1 MKSSKRLGIL
11 SLAAAVGLGTF
22 APMAGAS
29 ALPVQEG
36 AQPVEIKISS
46 VENVVEK
53 QQLIDKLKELFPGTF
68 DFLSASDFEM
78 GSGFRYGGEDEDV
91 VRYMLD
97 FYKEMGNGKFVYG
110 NALFVGEDLHIEQFN
125 YQPADVTDALF
136 PGQVT
141 KEDAE
146 EIALDLMKRIPDG
159 SSYQLSDEWFPY
171 YGNQTLTEPI
181 RYHFTF
187 NRLHNGIPV
196 SDQSFQVTV
205 LANGV
210 VTDFYKMENDS
221 EGYSYDATDAV
232 IDEASVVEKIKEN
245 INLQLHYQINFNEP
259 NSKKVELV
267 YSPLPLV
274 TGVHALSGDWK
285 TAVDFS
291 EEVPTLGEFMML
303 ADEPLKAGGNEI
315 TLEEARRFA
324 EELLAIDLDEVKLR
338 IESVEKTDQSYSGR
352 EVISVNYMYEY
363 RNGGYGTNLE
373 LDAQTGE
380 IVNYYNIKP
389 DVLNEIGQEP
399 KPGRTLSEEEALT
412 KAVDY
417 LEEYAPSYL
426 HHYAYPVRENVNS
439 YNGEFNFAFPRVENG
454 LEVLGNQLFVTV
466 SPDGELINLNAEF
479 QEIDQWPAVEEAI
492 TEEEAIERFN
502 EALQVSLSY
511 VRDYNADQAQ
521 HYHLLYVPGFSDKGY
536 AYLDAL
542 TGQWAV
548 GEDRVLP
555 EVSHPWAEKELNHLL
570 EAGIL
575 VVDDPENF
583 NADEKITKGKAL
595 EVTMKSLT
603 YIYPPFPGENER
615 AQSFDNI
622 GPDHPLFHVVEM
634 AVNYGVLDTDKSEFA
649 LDEPLTREELAVW
662 YIRALGLEAAGKH
675 DAIYQLG
682 FTDANLVTEKY
693 RGYVALANALDLL
706 TASQNQFRPKEE
718 TTYAQL
724 AVSSFRLA
732 REAAEQNHRF
742 YY

>member
-1 MKSSKRLGIL
+1 MRSSKRLGIL
-11 SLAAAVGLGTF
+11 SLAAVVGLGTF
-22 APMAGAS
+22 APVAGAS

-46 VENVVEK
+46 AENIVEK

-68 DFLSASDFEM
+68 DFLSADDFQM

-91 VRYMLD
+91 VRYALD
-97 FYKEMGNGKFVYG
+97 FDKEMGNGKYVYG

-125 YQPADVTDALF
+125 YQPADLSDALF
-136 PGQVT
+136 PGKIT
-141 KEDAE
+141 KEEAE
-146 EIALDLMKRIPDG
+146 EIALELLGRYPDG
-159 SSYQLSDEWFPY
+159 SSYQLSDDQLFY

-187 NRLHNGIPV
+187 NRLHNGVPV
-196 SDQSFQVTV
+196 ADQSLQVTV

-210 VTDFYKMENDS
+210 VTDFYKIENGS
-221 EGYSYDATDAV
+221 EDHSYDAADAV
-232 IDEASVVEKIKEN
+232 IDEENVVEKIKEN
-245 INLQLHYQINFNEP
+245 IHLQLHYQIRYDEP

-267 YSPLPLV
+267 YSPFPLV

-285 TAVDFS
+285 TAAAFS
-291 EEVPTLGEFMML
+291 EEVPTLGEFTML
-303 ADEPLKAGGNEI
+303 TDEPLESAGNEI
-315 TLEEARRFA
+315 TLEAARRFA
-324 EELLAIDLDEVKLR
+324 EELLAIDSDEVKLR
-338 IESVEKTDQSYSGR
+338 IESVERRDNSYSGR

-380 IVNYYNIKP
+380 IVNYYNIKR

-399 KPGRTLSEEEALT
+399 NLGRTLSEEEALT

-426 HHYAYPVRENVNS
+426 HHYAYPVKENGYS
-439 YNGEFNFAFPRVENG
+439 YNNEFNFVFPRIENG
-454 LEVLGNQLFVTV
+454 LEVVGNQLFVTV
-466 SPDGELINLNAEF
+466 SPDGELINLAAEF
-479 QEIDQWPAVEEAI
+479 EEIDQWPNAAEAI
-492 TEEEAIERFN
+492 SEEEAIERFN

-511 VRDYNADQAQ
+511 VRDYREDQDQ
-521 HYHLLYVPGFSDKGY
+521 HYHLLYVPAFSDKGY

-542 TGQWAV
+542 TGQWAT

-555 EVSHPWAEKELNHLL
+555 EVSHPWAEEELNHLL
-570 EAGIL
+570 QAGIL
-575 VVDDPENF
+575 TVDDPENF

-603 YIYPPFPGENER
+603 YIYPPFPGENDR

-622 GPDHPLFHVVEM
+622 GPDHPLFQVVEQ
-634 AVNYGVLDTDKSEFA
+634 AVNYGVLDTDEREFA

-662 YIRALGLEAAGKH
+662 YIKALGLEAAGKH
-675 DAIYQLG
+675 DEIYQLG
-682 FTDANLVTEKY
+682 FADTNLVTEEY

-732 REAAEQNHRF
+732 REAAEQNQRF
-742 YY
+742 Y